1 MEGGRYLSNGEM
13 AARLVVSVWT
23 VDHHVSAVLA
33 KLGVTNRREAAA
45 IGRQLAATPADT
57 G

>member
-33 KLGVTNRREAAA
+33 KLGVTNRRDAAA
-45 IGRQLAATPADT
+45 VGRQLAATPADT

>member
-1 MEGGRYLSNGEM
+1 
-13 AARLVVSVWT
+13 VSVST

-33 KLGVTNRREAAA
+33 KLGVTNRGEAAA